1 MGGSLSVDRELIQR
15 RVCGVAEPSVN
26 SPGIVFG
33 LVPRERDI
41 PKAIRFGSTRLVP
54 V

>member
-1 MGGSLSVDRELIQR
+1 M
-15 RVCGVAEPSVN
+15 CGVAEPPVN
-26 SPGIVFG
+26 SRGIVFG

-41 PKAIRFGSTRLVP
+41 PKAIRFGSTRLAP